1 MSAEATTRQKGALLK
16 GFKGYLPIA
25 LFAGAVMVA
34 GRLIAG
40 IETGP
45 QALSMEEFM
54 KFLNGQGF
62 TLDAQGQIVPLDG
75 TNPDH
80 PGFAGDNRGGSI
92 YEDPGVTRT
101 DRTVDFFPN
110 LKNGFVTYEDYLDM
124 VKMLA
129 DEEARAE
136 LLLKKY
142 LLLIPPTDQNAV
154 IVRRLF
160 EDFNAMHEK
169 FAALGDDFKA
179 LDAARNGTH
188 DDFQKALAK
197 LQADIATVKGL
208 DTIRAR
214 DLIYETQEEFL
225 KLGSPGEVIYTD
237 PVTGK
242 TEWRSLKDIPGIDFK
257 KGALDDLP
265 ITTSGKFYWYY
276 RVLAANG
283 ILDPVTGK
291 IMPGILVTEGFGL
304 TTDHISQA
312 HRLGM
317 AIDFVPQN
325 GDYSPRN
332 VAHFIGLGRG
342 VTNVDVYFESP
353 NLSDAELAAFREDVA
368 QQLRAQFP
376 NRFSLAQARAFA
388 ESHVLR
394 NDGATDRHFH
404 FEITGATRVQDRTV
418 ALER

>member
-1 MSAEATTRQKGALLK
+1 MSAEAATRQKGALLK

-40 IETGP
+40 LETGP

-80 PGFAGDNRGGSI
+80 PGFAGDGRGGSI